1 MNYSEFVAGLIKPG
15 ADILAT
21 LTPEKC
27 NLLHMAVGL
36 SGEVAELFDAMDP
49 AHIVE
54 EIGDCEFF
62 LEGLKMVLPG
72 AGEPIESGSIIVI
85 AGDILDRV
93 KKHTVYNKPLDEQQ
107 LRRLIATFDKELEG
121 IYAETG
127 ISRDKVLQANMEKL
141 KLRYKAGYSDK
152 AAQERADK

>member
-1 MNYSEFVAGLIKPG
+1 MNYPEFVKGLIKPG

-36 SGEVAELFDAMDP
+36 IGEVAELFDATDP

-62 LEGLKMVLPG
+62 LEGLKAVVG
-72 AGEPIESGSIIVI
+72 TGEPIESGSIIVI
-85 AGDILDRV
+85 AGDILDHV

-141 KLRYKAGYSDK
+141 MLRYKAGYSDK